1 MIRLLPGLFLL
12 IVFATALPAQAVD
25 LILAEGGK
33 TTYAIVIDPS
43 SVLPPDAD
51 GKARL
56 SPTQHA
62 ANELAKFL
70 NLVTGAEFRILVTAE
85 LPRGK
90 VLCVGPGKVQQL
102 LAPNLKLDQ
111 LKPDGIVIETSGLN
125 LILAGDEPRGT
136 LYAVYTFL
144 EDVVGCRWWSSKAS
158 TIPDKPSLTVP
169 EQHVRYIPPLEYR
182 ESFWFDAFDGDFA
195 VRNKCNGHHERVDE
209 ARGGKLTYGG
219 TSFVHTFDQLMPPRE
234 FAKDHPEYYSER
246 DGKRIVAEI
255 PYCQLCVTNPDVKRI
270 VTERVLAWLAANP
283 KANIISVSQNDA
295 DQHCLCAECK
305 KLEEEEGSPAGPLLH
320 LVNYVAAEVAK
331 QYPNVAIDTLAYQ
344 YTRKPPLHVK
354 PLPNVIVRL
363 CSIECNFAEPLT
375 GETNRTFADDIR
387 GWHQVCDRLYIWD
400 YTTNFG
406 HYIMPHPNLRV
417 LGPNVRFFVDNGVK
431 GVFEQGA
438 YQSYGAEMAELRAWV
453 LAKLLWNPKLDDKK
467 LIDEFLDGYFGPA
480 AAPIRQYLKLVHDE
494 CEKTKT
500 YLAIWVPPGS
510 AFLNFEVMSR
520 AEKLFN
526 DAEAAVK
533 DSPDFLQR
541 VQIARLPLRYVWGVR
556 WFEFKALARKQKVEW
571 PGPADY
577 VQNHKTFMDLCQANN
592 IVMLSEG
599 RRVDAFGVRTVEL
612 DRKESPPPPGC
623 ENLPEDQWIDLQDS
637 GFNLW
642 NEGTGSALKHDDLAS
657 DKVAAWNA
665 GNHFEWST
673 QQLLSVAALDPEATY
688 GVYVAVRCEKVGEE
702 GGAFTAGVYDVK
714 NKTGLGHLGVAAE
727 SIKSDK
733 YEVYKIAS
741 TKLHDQVYL
750 WVAPPKNEANM
761 KAVWVDRFWLVK
773 E

>member
-1 MIRLLPGLFLL
+1 MTRLCLS
-12 IVFATALPAQAVD
+12 
-25 LILAEGGK
+25 LILLLVFVGVLPVHAVTLYLASGGK

-43 SVLPPDAD
+43 AVLPPDAE
-51 GKARL
+51 GKQQT

-62 ANELAKFL
+62 ANELASFL
-70 NLVTGAEFRILVTAE
+70 KQVTGAEFHILVTAD
-85 LPRGK
+85 LPRGP
-90 VLCVGPGKVQQL
+90 VLVVGRGGVQRL
-102 LAPNLKLDQ
+102 LAPDLKLDQ
-111 LKPDGIVIETSGLN
+111 LKPDGMVLETRGLN

-158 TIPDKPSLTVP
+158 TIPSKPTLTVP
-169 EQHVRYIPPLEYR
+169 EQHVRYVPPLEYR

-195 VRNKCNGHHERVDE
+195 ARNKCNGHHFRLD
-209 ARGGKLTYGG
+209 ASRGGKLTYAGA
-219 TSFVHTFDQLMPPRE
+219 SFVHTFDALMPPKE

-246 DGKRIVAEI
+246 DGKRIVADQ

-270 VTERVLAWLAANP
+270 VTERVLAYLAKDPTAS
-283 KANIISVSQNDA
+283 IISVSQNDV
-295 DQHCLCAECK
+295 DLHCLCPVCK
-305 KLEEEEGSPAGPLLH
+305 QLEDEEGSPAGPLLH

-363 CSIECNFAEPLT
+363 CSIECDFAQPLT
-375 GETNRTFADDIR
+375 SETNKKFADDIV
-387 GWHQVCDRLYIWD
+387 GWSKICQRLYIWD

-417 LGPNVRFFVDNGVK
+417 LGPNVRFFVDHGVK
-431 GVFEQGA
+431 GLFEQGA
-438 YQSYGAEMAELRAWV
+438 YQSYGADMAELRAWV
-453 LAKLLWNPKLDDKK
+453 LAKLLWNPKQDDRK

-480 AAPIRQYLKLVHDE
+480 APPIRTYLTLLHDSVE
-494 CEKTKT
+494 QTKT
-500 YLAIWVPPGS
+500 YLAIWVPPTS
-510 AFLNFEVMSR
+510 PFLSFEVMSQ

-533 DSPDFLQR
+533 DNPELLQR
-541 VQIARLPLRYVWGVR
+541 VQVARLPIRYVWGVR
-556 WFEFKALARKQKVEW
+556 WFEFQALARKQKIAW
-571 PGPADY
+571 PGPAEY
-577 VQNHKTFMDLCQANN
+577 MENHKTFMALCQAND
-592 IVMLSEG
+592 ITMLSEG

-612 DRKESPPPPGC
+612 DRQESPPPPGC

-642 NEGTGSALKHDDLAS
+642 QEGTGSALKHDAQAS
-657 DKVAAWNA
+657 DKVASWMP
-665 GNHFEWST
+665 GTHYEWAT
-673 QQLLSVAALDPEATY
+673 QQLLSVADLDPEATY
-688 GVYVAVRCEKVGEE
+688 GVYAAIRCEKIGEE
-702 GGAFTAGVYDVK
+702 GLGFTAGIYDVK
-714 NKTGLGHLGVAAE
+714 NTKGLGQIGRECKDLT
-727 SIKSDK
+727 SDK
-733 YEVYKIAS
+733 YEVYKIGS

-750 WVAPPKNEANM
+750 WAAPPKNPENM

>member
-12 IVFATALPAQAVD
+12 IVFATALPAQAAD

-33 TTYAIVIDPS
+33 TTYAIVLDPS
-43 SVLPPDAD
+43 SVLPADAD
-51 GKARL
+51 GKPRV
-56 SPTQHA
+56 SPVQHA
-62 ANELAKFL
+62 ANELAAFL
-70 NLVTGAEFRILVTAE
+70 QQVTGAEFRILVTAE

-158 TIPDKPSLTVP
+158 TIPSKPDLTVP

-182 ESFWFDAFDGDFA
+182 ETFWYDAFDGDWA
-195 VRNKCNGHHERVDE
+195 VRNKSNANRAQLDE
-209 ARGGKLTYGG
+209 QRGGKIRYGG
-219 TSFVHTFDQLMPPRE
+219 PFFVHTFEGLVPQKE
-234 FAKDHPEYYSER
+234 FAATHPEYYSER
-246 DGKRIVAEI
+246 DGKRLAGEGVRT
-255 PYCQLCVTNPDVKRI
+255 QLCVTNPDVKRI
-270 VTERVLAWLAANP
+270 VTERVLAYLAKDP
-283 KANIISVSQNDA
+283 TANIISVSQNDWDA
-295 DQHCLCAECK
+295 HCLCPECK
-305 KLEEEEGSPAGPLLH
+305 KLEEYEGSPSGPLLH
-320 LVNYVAAEVAK
+320 LVNHVAAEVGK

-387 GWHQVCDRLYIWD
+387 GWNQVCDRLYIWD

-406 HYIMPHPNLRV
+406 HYIMPHPNQRV
-417 LGPNVRFFVDNGVK
+417 LGPNIRFFVDNGVK
-431 GVFEQGA
+431 GIFEQGA
-438 YQSYGAEMAELRAWV
+438 YQSHGAEMAELRAWV
-453 LAKLLWNPKLDDKK
+453 LAKLLWNPKRDDKQ

-480 AAPIRQYLKLVHDE
+480 AAPIRQYLTLLHDSA
-494 CEKTKT
+494 EKTRT
-500 YLAIWVPPGS
+500 YLSIGVPPTS
-510 AFLNFEVMSR
+510 AFLSFELMSQ

-533 DSPDFLQR
+533 DTPDLLLR
-541 VQIARLPLRYVWGVR
+541 VQIARLPIRYVWTMR
-556 WFEFKALARKQKVEW
+556 WQEFQAQARKQKVAW

-577 VQNHKTFMDLCQANN
+577 VENARTFMAISQANKFTK
-592 IVMLSEG
+592 LSEG
-599 RRVDAFGVRTVEL
+599 RPIESFASRTIDL
-612 DRKESPPPPGC
+612 GRTQSPPPPGC
-623 ENLPEDQWIDLQDS
+623 ENLKEDQWIDLQDG
-637 GFNLW
+637 GFSLW
-642 NEGTGSALKHDDLAS
+642 REGTGSALKHDDLAS

-673 QQLLSVAALDPEATY
+673 QQWLAVADLDPEATY
-688 GVYVAVRCEKVGEE
+688 GVYAAIRCEKAGEL
-702 GGAFTAGVYDVK
+702 GGAFTAGIYDAK
-714 NKTGLGHLGVAAE
+714 NKIGLGHLALASE

-741 TKLHDQVYL
+741 TKLHDQVYV
-750 WVAPPKNEANM
+750 WVAPTNNPENV